1 MYRPLLTIVLLIAL
15 SAGCAGGD
23 SSSGEAPAAAG
34 EGQGDPAPAATPG
47 LAPITTHSDGAGTGD
62 GTAVTLPGATF
73 ELPGDW
79 QQQAPSSSMR
89 AAQAEIP
96 GAAGAG
102 QLTVFFFGVGGGG
115 GTESNIQRWIGQVE
129 IDPATPPVRETL
141 SGDGTRISWVEAR
154 GTLKPST
161 MGAGPSSP
169 QPDSVLLGAVVE
181 GAGGP
186 WFFKATGPAA
196 TMDAQKDAFLTMV
209 GGVRAGAQPVGG

>member
-1 MYRPLLTIVLLIAL
+1 MYRPILTFALLIAL
-15 SAGCAGGD
+15 STGCADRG
-23 SSSGEAPAAAG
+23 SSSDEAPAADGAG
-34 EGQGDPAPAATPG
+34 EENPAPAAAPEF
-47 LAPITTHSDGAGTGD
+47 APITTHGGGTGGG
-62 GTAVTLPGATF
+62 GTEVTLPGATF

-115 GTESNIQRWIGQVE
+115 GTESNLQRWIGQVE
-129 IDPATPPVRETL
+129 VDPASPPVREVF
-141 SGDGTRISWVEAR
+141 SGDGTRVSWVEAR

-161 MGAGPSSP
+161 MGTGPTSP
-169 QPDSVLLGAVVE
+169 QPDSMLLGGVVE

-186 WFFKATGPAA
+186 WYFKATGPGA
-196 TMDAQKDAFLTMV
+196 TMEAQKDAFLAMLGSV
-209 GGVRAGAQPVGG
+209 KPAAGG